1 MASTIQEP
9 AKTTDVQQSQKQP
22 QKQGKTGI
30 GRRTLFTTAA
40 TATICGAGALAA
52 PKLIPILESKAQD
65 MGRTALL
72 NEVGS
77 LEGVS
82 LDAAIRAAELTR
94 IAVKIV
100 VLPLARFVS
109 AVGTGGLS
117 VLLKVLE
124 LAHNAMALVHLN
136 TFVLDAFR
144 DVVTRWQDG
153 ISALPIALDAY
164 TTADIDSGE
173 RYLRALKEMAKHP
186 HIG

>member
-1 MASTIQEP
+1 MASTMREP
-9 AKTTDVQQSQKQP
+9 AKATELQQPRKR
-22 QKQGKTGI
+22 GKTGV
-30 GRRTLFTTAA
+30 GRRALFTTAA
-40 TATICGAGALAA
+40 AATICGAGALAA

-65 MGRTALL
+65 MSRTALL

-94 IAVKIV
+94 TAVKII

-124 LAHNAMALVHLN
+124 LAHNAMALLHLN

-144 DVVTRWQDG
+144 DVVTRWQNS
-153 ISALPIALDAY
+153 ISSLPIALDAY

-173 RYLRALKEMAKHP
+173 RYLRALKRMAEHP
-186 HIG
+186 RIG